1 MTFGSGQTQSHA
13 NCLRCSAKNHA
24 YDPLVPI
31 NNIYTAKCHRTV
43 MTFFHDANTNEKQ
56 KNGMSFFSQK
66 RLHFFKNI
74 YDTHLTNP

>member
-1 MTFGSGQTQSHA
+1 
-13 NCLRCSAKNHA
+13 
-24 YDPLVPI
+24 
-31 NNIYTAKCHRTV
+31 